1 MHSSHRSAAPLL
13 LALVG
18 VALGSATAHAAAP
31 EPTTPETPR
40 AETPAQPDAR
50 GEPDVIDVPWSGAG
64 GDATADTAVGPT
76 TAVAPEVAGS
86 TAPVDTAAAAA
97 PEPTVPLA
105 GKPAEEG
112 YRKPKGE
119 AERMAERKLGE
130 HITYKPGKGITFA
143 TTDQHYALT
152 IGLGLESLY
161 TFTDRRPAPA
171 AEKGSINSFEIRRA
185 RLFLSGNVFTP
196 HIKYYTQLQFSPRDL
211 GLVDGQIRQS
221 PVFMSWVAFDRVRD
235 FVPQIGFFF
244 IPYSRQRVQPV
255 LKLQFPDFSL
265 ASSEFGLERDVGI
278 DLGSKDLGGL
288 GKLRYH
294 VGAYMGDGT
303 DFGKP
308 NDFGFTYVGRFEVQP
323 MGDFDDYVDG
333 DHARRRSPK
342 LSIGVGYAYA
352 NKDHRN
358 KPINGV
364 APSDGGT
371 TDSHNATADIMF
383 KVAGVSIL
391 GDVWF
396 REGRRRFGS
405 ATVTAEDGTISPAAR
420 EKARSGVG
428 WTGQAGWLLPRL
440 PLEVAA
446 RYSGVR
452 GIGTTSLVD
461 TDEIGPGLSYYF
473 AEHALKLQLDYA
485 NGWAHPVGSDRTRT
499 DRVRLQLTLAF

>member
-1 MHSSHRSAAPLL
+1 MQSSARSLRHAALSL
-13 LALVG
+13 
-18 VALGSATAHAAAP
+18 VALGGGALGATTAHAAAAP
-31 EPTTPETPR
+31 PMDP
-40 AETPAQPDAR
+40 R
-50 GEPDVIDVPWSGAG
+50 GEPDVVDVPWSGA
-64 GDATADTAVGPT
+64 DAAPSAST
-76 TAVAPEVAGS
+76 TAAPAPVASSSATTPTPATTPSPAIATEVA
-86 TAPVDTAAAAA
+86 TPPAT
-97 PEPTVPLA
+97 T
-105 GKPAEEG
+105 KPAEEG
-112 YRKPKGE
+112 YRRPKGE

-143 TTDQHYALT
+143 TTDENYALT

-171 AEKGSINSFEIRRA
+171 GEKGSINSFEIRRA
-185 RLFLSGNVFTP
+185 RLFLSGNVFTK

-211 GLVDGQIRQS
+211 GLTDGQIRQS
-221 PVFMSWVAFDRVRD
+221 PVFMSWVAFDRIRD
-235 FVPQIGFFF
+235 FVPQVGFFF

-265 ASSEFGLERDVGI
+265 ASSEFGLERDIGI

-303 DFGKP
+303 DFGKA

-323 MGDFDDYVDG
+323 MGDFDDYIDG
-333 DHARRRSPK
+333 DHARRRKPK

-358 KPINGV
+358 KPINGA

-371 TDSHNATADIMF
+371 TDSHNATADLMF

-405 ATVTAEDGTISPAAR
+405 ATVTADDGTVSPAAR
-420 EKARSGVG
+420 EKARSGIG

-452 GIGTTSLVD
+452 GLGSTSLVD
-461 TDEIGPGLSYYF
+461 TDEVGPGLSYYF

-485 NGWAHPVGSDRTRT
+485 NGWAHPAGSDRTRT